1 MERITSE
8 SYERDGYEIDVHV
21 NYNIVDREMYGT
33 YNIKKSYER
42 DDFERVGYERD
53 DFERVGY
60 ERDGYEIDVHVNYN
74 IVDREML
81 CCF

>member
-1 MERITSE
+1 MYGTYRTYNIKK

-42 DDFERVGYERD
+42 DCARGWRLK
-53 DFERVGY
+53 G
-60 ERDGYEIDVHVNYN
+60 
-74 IVDREML
+74 L
-81 CCF
+81 S